1 MNITDV
7 RIYKVE
13 NESEKGVKA
22 YCSVVFDDKFV
33 VNNIKIVNNNKTN
46 KLLLIMPGKIVK
58 GVYKDIAHP
67 IKKDFREELEKAVL
81 EKYEA

>member
-13 NESEKGVKA
+13 ESKKGVKA
-22 YCSVVFDDKFV
+22 YCSVVFNDEFV
-33 VNNIKIVNNNKTN
+33 VNNIKIVHNDKTN
-46 KLLLIMPGKIVK
+46 KLFLVMPGKEVK

-67 IKKDFREELEKAVL
+67 IKKEFREKLEKVVL
-81 EKYEA
+81 EKYET